1 MPTEG
6 PVQLTAGDLA
16 VAAALI
22 LLNGAI
28 SLAMSLR
35 MERAIAVA
43 TLRMVAQLVAV
54 GAILEWVFGLR
65 HPLAIVGLGGL
76 MALLAG
82 REAVAR
88 QRYRYTGIYPVG
100 WAIMVGSSFLVT
112 AVALFGIVSV
122 DPWYRPQYA
131 IPLIGM
137 VLGNTLN
144 GIALGMD
151 RALTGIRQDQGH
163 IELLLSLGATRR
175 EAIRDLAREAVRVG
189 LTPIINAMS
198 VAGIVSLPGMMT
210 GQILSGTPPVE
221 AVKYQ
226 ILIFFLIAA
235 ATALGTVG
243 AVVASLARLTDARG
257 RLRTERMGE
266 ARPRG

>member
-1 MPTEG
+1 MPIEG
-6 PVQLTAGDLA
+6 PIQLTALDLA
-16 VAAALI
+16 IAAALI

-35 MERAIAVA
+35 MERAIATA
-43 TLRMVAQLVAV
+43 TGRMVIQLLAV

-65 HPLAIVGLGGL
+65 HPLAVIALGGG

-88 QRYRYTGIYPVG
+88 QRFRYPGIYPVG
-100 WAIMVGSSFLVT
+100 WAIMMGSSFLVT
-112 AVALFGIVSV
+112 AVALFGIVSA

-131 IPLIGM
+131 IPLLGM

-151 RALTGIRQDQGH
+151 RLLTGIRQEQGH
-163 IELLLSLGATRR
+163 VEFLLSLGATRW
-175 EAIRDLAREAVRVG
+175 EAIRDLAREAIRVG
-189 LTPIINAMS
+189 LTPVLNAMS

-210 GQILSGTPPVE
+210 GQILSGTAPVE

-243 AVVASLARLTDARG
+243 GVLASVGRLTDTRG
-257 RLRTERMGE
+257 RVRADRLQE
-266 ARPRG
+266 AQTRS